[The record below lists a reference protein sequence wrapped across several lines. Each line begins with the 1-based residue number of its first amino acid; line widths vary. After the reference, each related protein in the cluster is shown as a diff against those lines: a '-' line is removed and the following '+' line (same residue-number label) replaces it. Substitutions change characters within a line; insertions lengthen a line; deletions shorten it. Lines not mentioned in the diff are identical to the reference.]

1 MFYLIGQG
9 FRNIWKNRVM
19 GMASVC
25 VLMVSL
31 LLVGV
36 CVLFVMNV
44 EILLDAIENK
54 NEIVVFLK
62 DEVTVEEVPEIEDT
76 LKSMGNVSSAVYCS
90 KEQALDNYINQ
101 MEGYE
106 DIFESLKT
114 DNPLPDSFNVKIADT
129 TQLTQTVDQINA
141 MSFTQSIQ
149 APTDF
154 VEVLNKLKK
163 VVSLIS
169 IAVLSVLIVVS
180 LIMISNTTRASVY
193 ARRREINIMKYV
205 GATNS
210 FIRVPFFFEGLF
222 TGFIAGVGASA
233 VTYFGYTKLMNI
245 ITNDISFWE
254 VIGVAEPLPFDN
266 EVRIFV
272 ISLYLCIGAV
282 IGALGSVSSTTK
294 HLQV

>member
-1 MFYLIGQG
+1 
-9 FRNIWKNRVM
+9 M